1 MKSFINLS
9 LLAPAI
15 LAAAPACAVENPT
28 VQASSLEVPSVQAT
42 QVREAVPAPPAVFKP
57 AAVPFDNIDP
67 VAAVKPHLNF
77 TIPYDSNSSATTI
90 DIKNIMKVPT
100 VLLET
105 IASIVNVDC
114 SATSVQLTFNDSA
127 IFETTVAAWKAQD
140 DFLMVTNHLGD
151 CDAELER
158 GFFLVDRVE
167 FDNST
172 LVCTAHSHKTDLAA
186 TAKLTEIT
194 FGQIPAS
201 EIAARDIV
209 IDPSLTLITGFDLP
223 TDTVIFEYA
232 PYASIYAD
240 QASFDAN
247 VTFSGFMQYNWL
259 TMQLNQL
266 YFDIDA
272 AMAADV
278 ILSADVTAA
287 YSTEFRYEPA
297 SLFYGVTVPG
307 ILELGP
313 QLNFG
318 VVGELSASG
327 AVNVSTDFYVSLSD
341 GKVHLDFLDN
351 TKTTSTGWVPNYNVT
366 ADISAQTVAQINP
379 KAELTVQ
386 LAINFFGGL
395 LDLSSGVTAKPG
407 FENTFTVTGGAAVDL
422 GGLKNT
428 TGDATTCSQGLKL
441 DSDFVFAVDVF
452 ATSFWEKEV
461 YNISIPL
468 YDACF
473 AWA

>member
-1 MKSFINLS
+1 MKSFISLS

-15 LAAAPACAVENPT
+15 LAAAQDCSVEKPT
-28 VQASSLEVPSVQAT
+28 AQAPSVQAT
-42 QVREAVPAPPAVFKP
+42 QVREAVPVPPAVFKP
-57 AAVPFDNIDP
+57 APVPFDNIDP
-67 VAAVKPHLNF
+67 VAAVEPHLNF
-77 TIPYDSNSSATTI
+77 TIPYTSNSSATTI
-90 DIKNIMKVPT
+90 DIKNVMKVPT

-105 IASIVNVDC
+105 IASVVNVDC

-127 IFETTVAAWKAQD
+127 IFETTVAAWAAQD
-140 DFLMVTNHLGD
+140 DFLLVTNHFGD
-151 CDAELER
+151 CDEELER

-186 TAKLTEIT
+186 TAKITEIT

-201 EIAARDIV
+201 ELAARDIV

-223 TDTVIFEYA
+223 TDTVIFEYD
-232 PYASIYAD
+232 PYASIYAEK
-240 QASFDAN
+240 ASFDAN
-247 VTFSGFMQYNWL
+247 VTFSGFMQYNWVN
-259 TMQLNQL
+259 MKLNQL

-278 ILSADVTAA
+278 ILSADVKAA
-287 YSTEFRYEPA
+287 YSTEFKYEPA

-318 VVGELSASG
+318 LVGELSASA
-327 AVNVSTDFYVSLSD
+327 AVNVSTDFYVSLAD

-351 TKTTSTGWVPNYNVT
+351 TQTTTSGWVPSYNVT
-366 ADISAQTVAQINP
+366 ADISGQAVAQINP

-407 FENTFTVTGGAAVDL
+407 FENIFTVTGGAGVDL

-428 TGDATTCSQGLKL
+428 TGNATTTCSQGLKL

-452 ATSFWEKEV
+452 ATQFWEKEV
-461 YNISIPL
+461 YNVTVPL